1 MKTIISIFLL
11 IFSLNVSASQPQY
24 LKSDSV
30 KVVSLLKKAHALKK
44 RTNLMLYF
52 GKQLKGIPYVAK
64 TLEKNADERLVINL
78 RQLDCTTFV
87 ENVVALTLCAKNHLT
102 RFEDF
107 CNYLRLIRY
116 KNGEIS
122 YPTRLHYFSAWIAD
136 NSRMGYVKEVSSP
149 NPPFSAI
156 QKTHLNYMTTHVQY
170 YPMLESHPRWIKL
183 IKTMEEEFSGR
194 EYPYI
199 PKQDIANTSLFR
211 KTIHDGDIIAILTNK
226 PGLDTSHIGIAVWQ
240 KDGLHLLNASAIHH
254 KVVEEDMTFHD
265 YMQQH
270 PSQIGIRVLEVNQ

>member
-1 MKTIISIFLL
+1 MKKTISIFLL
-11 IFSLNVSASQPQY
+11 IFCLNISASQPQY
-24 LKSDSV
+24 LKSDSA
-30 KVVSLLKKAHALKK
+30 KVVSLLKKAHALK
-44 RTNLMLYF
+44 RGTNFMLYF

-122 YPTRLHYFSAWIAD
+122 YPTRLHYFSVWIAD
-136 NSRMGYVKEVSSP
+136 NSRMGYVKEVSTP
-149 NPPFSAI
+149 NPPFTAV
-156 QKTHLNYMTTHVQY
+156 QKTHLNYMSTHVQY
-170 YPMLESHPRWIKL
+170 YPMLESHPKWIKL
-183 IKTMEEEFSGR
+183 IKAMEDEFSGR

-199 PKQDIANTSLFR
+199 PKQDIANTTLFR

-226 PGLDTSHIGIAVWQ
+226 PGLDTSHIGIAVWH
-240 KDGLHLLNASAIHH
+240 KDGLHLLNASAIRH
-254 KVVEEDMTFHD
+254 KVVEEDMTFHE

-270 PSQIGIRVLEVNQ
+270 PSQIGIRILKVNQ

>member
-1 MKTIISIFLL
+1 MKKITSIFLL
-11 IFSLNVSASQPQY
+11 IFSLNMSASQPQY
-24 LKSDSV
+24 LKSDSA
-30 KVVSLLKKAHALKK
+30 KVVSLLKKAHALK
-44 RTNLMLYF
+44 RGTNLMLYF

-149 NPPFSAI
+149 NPPFTAV
-156 QKTHLNYMTTHVQY
+156 QKTHLNYMSTHVQY
-170 YPMLESHPRWIKL
+170 YPMLESHPKWIKL
-183 IKTMEEEFSGR
+183 IKTMEDEFSGR

-199 PKQDIANTSLFR
+199 PKQDIVNTSLFR

-226 PGLDTSHIGIAVWQ
+226 PGLDTSHIGIAVWH

-254 KVVEEDMTFHD
+254 KVVEEDMTFHE

-270 PSQIGIRVLEVNQ
+270 SSQIGIRILKVNQ